1 MVTSA
6 PAINGIQTIMANGII
21 IFNYFFIRL
30 GCKKL
35 SSSNGYPRYCTFMF
49 EIKIIYFNYLD
60 QGLILI
66 YY

>member
-6 PAINGIQTIMANGII
+6 PAINGIQTIMANGVI

-49 EIKIIYFNYLD
+49 AYHKDNLF
-60 QGLILI
+60 
-66 YY
+66 